1 MIPFLIT
8 IEGIAPDED
17 TMHEMF
23 ANVRPDRNKIVE
35 GLTKAGATQITARS
49 THARRKKVA
58 DVAISPDPHA
68 NAPDAQTTAAA
79 SLMAGDAQTENPGQP
94 TDDASLITQEPPA
107 KRPRAA

>member
-35 GLTKAGATQITARS
+35 GLSKAGATQITARS
-49 THARRKKVA
+49 THARRKKVEA
-58 DVAISPDPHA
+58 VATGGPLVINVAEVTDVAATPVPDMAKLSTPRGDHK
-68 NAPDAQTTAAA
+68 AA
-79 SLMAGDAQTENPGQP
+79 
-94 TDDASLITQEPPA
+94 
-107 KRPRAA
+107 